1 MSIKENIIQFLEQNY
16 GDKWCFAGKID
27 DYIRDLKGSKAS
39 NVSRRC
45 RELVKSG
52 VLEVIYE
59 QVEGKGPKCAKYRVV
74 NNMVEIKET
83 YNREGEMIKL
93 EYNGIEQETLI

>member
-1 MSIKENIIQFLEQNY
+1 MNNSIKQQIISFLSDDQFV
-16 GDKWCFAGKID
+16 WAGKID
-27 DYIRDLKGSKAS
+27 DHIRSVNGSKAS

-59 QVEGKGPKCAKYRVV
+59 QVEGKGPRCAMYKLVV
-74 NNMVEIKET
+74 EQPYQPTKEE
-83 YNREGEMIKL
+83 REANL
-93 EYNGIEQETLI
+93 QLF

>member
-59 QVEGKGPKCAKYRVV
+59 QVEGKGPKCAKYRIVPNISSFV
-74 NNMVEIKET
+74 ATLV
-83 YNREGEMIKL
+83 L
-93 EYNGIEQETLI
+93 SQQETLI